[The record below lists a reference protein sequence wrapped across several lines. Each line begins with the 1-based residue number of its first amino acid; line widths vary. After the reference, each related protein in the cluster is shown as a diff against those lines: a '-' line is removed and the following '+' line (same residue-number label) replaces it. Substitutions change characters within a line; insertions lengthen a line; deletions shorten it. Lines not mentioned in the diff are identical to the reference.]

1 MEKKMSDTK
10 PFKGEYYRDRFDL
23 ETDIMSCWSVVED
36 IKELNRSMLDRRKMT
51 EDEISNYLLGLES
64 IYQVKFERLFETFE
78 KLVQQNAF
86 HDRPNSTANT
96 LD

>member
-1 MEKKMSDTK
+1 MSDTK

-23 ETDIMSCWSVVED
+23 ETDIMNCWSVIED
-36 IKELNRSMLDRRKMT
+36 IKELNRCMLDRRKMT
-51 EDEISNYLLGLES
+51 DDEVSNYLLGLQT

-86 HDRPNSTANT
+86 NDRPS
-96 LD
+96 DKVPSEW